1 MASRNDDDWGRPAP
15 STRPRRVAESIRRE
29 LAQPLQRI
37 ASDAGLGMLTLSDVD
52 VSPDL
57 RDARLFVTHL
67 GRDLS
72 HEEVLRRLHPH
83 LGELRMLVGRNL
95 RLRYTPRLSFRF
107 DESVEQGARI
117 DALLQESGAADE
129 QSRDEP
135 GRPGADGDR

>member
-1 MASRNDDDWGRPAP
+1 MASRNDDAWGRPAP

-37 ASDAGLGMLTLSDVD
+37 ASDEGLGMLTLSDVD

-67 GRDLS
+67 GGEVA

-83 LGELRMLVGRNL
+83 LGELRALLGRAV

-117 DALLQESGAADE
+117 DALLHESGADHDPARDRPETDE
-129 QSRDEP
+129 
-135 GRPGADGDR
+135 DG